1 MKKHLNKIVLLA
13 MIILGA
19 FVRLNKL
26 GTGGIGFFRDEA
38 AIGLNTWSIIKTGAD
53 EFGHSLP
60 LFFRSFEVFF
70 MPAYEYLS
78 VPFFLIFGPTE
89 FSARALS
96 AFSGILLIF
105 VAYLISKE
113 LFKSERIGI
122 ITALVVSIAPW
133 SIFYSRGAF
142 EGNLALL
149 FFSLGFYFWLKFF
162 NSNNKKLFFLSLL
175 LFVLSM
181 YSYQAPR
188 FVAPFF
194 IALSILLNN
203 NWTNKLKLWIF
214 GGIFTLLLYLPILIF
229 TFSPAGNHRA
239 LGVSIFSSQNPV
251 PGYNQEYDNW
261 QKIYLVPK
269 EVLSLYL
276 HYFSPMNLFSKS
288 DYNPQRII
296 PNFSVFY
303 LWMLPFLLIGLINFL
318 KSKLKNKKALLL
330 WLLISPIPAA
340 LTRDPFHTYRSIL
353 FYLPVSILIGFGIS
367 KFIDSFKKYRSIILL
382 SIVVLSFYS
391 VSSFFFS
398 LFKVAPV
405 TLWREWDYGYKEITE
420 YVKDQPNDLRVVIDD
435 PYTESYIHF
444 LFYGV
449 IPIKEYQEAAS
460 RIVTNQYYKSSEELR
475 PKKVGR
481 FEFRVVDWPSER
493 GDKNTLFIFP
503 STRLYPSEFS
513 NDPNLSLV
521 KTIYSPGG
529 DPAFYLIKSVK

>member
-1 MKKHLNKIVLLA
+1 MKKNLNKIILLIL
-13 MIILGA
+13 IILGA
-19 FVRLNKL
+19 FLRLNKL
-26 GTGGIGFFRDEA
+26 GIGGIGFFRDEA
-38 AIGLNTWSIIKTGAD
+38 AMGFNTWSILKTGKD
-53 EFGHSLP
+53 EFGQSFP

-78 VPFFLIFGPTE
+78 LPIFLLFGPTE

-96 AFSGILLIF
+96 SISGILLIF
-105 VAYLISKE
+105 ISYLIAKE
-113 LFKSERIGI
+113 FFKSEKIGLL
-122 ITALVVSIAPW
+122 TAFVICISPW

-149 FFSLGFYFWLKFF
+149 FFSIGFYFWLKFF
-162 NSNNKKLFFLSLL
+162 NSNKNKLFFISLL
-175 LFVLSM
+175 FFVLSM

-194 IALSILLNN
+194 IALSILLNK
-203 NWTNKLKLWIF
+203 NWTKKIKLWIF
-214 GGIFTLLLYLPILIF
+214 GGIFTLMLYLPILIF

-239 LGVSIFSSQNPV
+239 LGVSIFSSDNPIS
-251 PGYNQEYDNW
+251 GYNQDLGNW
-261 QKIYLVPK
+261 QKLYLFPK
-269 EVLSLYL
+269 EVFSLYL

-288 DYNPQRII
+288 DYNLQRIV

-303 LWMLPFLLIGLINFL
+303 LWMFPFLVIGLINFFKL
-318 KSKLKNKKALLL
+318 KVKNKKLLIL

-353 FYLPVSILIGFGIS
+353 FYLPLSILIGFGIY
-367 KFIDSFKKYRSIILL
+367 KCIEHYKKYKNIILTSVFLL
-382 SIVVLSFYS
+382 SLYS
-391 VSSFFFS
+391 VFSFFFN

-420 YVKDQPNDLRVVIDD
+420 YIKEQASDLRVVIDD

-449 IPIKEYQEAAS
+449 IPIEEYQKEAS
-460 RIVTNQYYKSSEELR
+460 LIVADKYYESSEELR
-475 PKKVGR
+475 PVKVGR
-481 FEFRVVDWPSER
+481 FEFRSVDWPSER

-503 STRLYPSEFS
+503 STRLYPSEFIG
-513 NDPNLSLV
+513 DPNLSLV
-521 KTIYSPGG
+521 KTIYSLGN

>member
-1 MKKHLNKIVLLA
+1 MKKNLNKIILLIL
-13 MIILGA
+13 IILGA
-19 FVRLNKL
+19 FLRLNKL
-26 GTGGIGFFRDEA
+26 GIGGIGFFRDEA
-38 AIGLNTWSIIKTGAD
+38 AMGFNTWSILKTGKD
-53 EFGHSLP
+53 EFGQSFP

-78 VPFFLIFGPTE
+78 LPIFLLFGPTE

-96 AFSGILLIF
+96 SISGILLIF
-105 VAYLISKE
+105 ISYLIAKE
-113 LFKSERIGI
+113 FFKSEKIGLL
-122 ITALVVSIAPW
+122 TAFVICISPW

-149 FFSLGFYFWLKFF
+149 FFSIGFYFWLKFF
-162 NSNNKKLFFLSLL
+162 NSNRNKLFFISLL
-175 LFVLSM
+175 FFVLSM

-194 IALSILLNN
+194 IALSILLNK
-203 NWTNKLKLWIF
+203 NWTKKIKLWIF
-214 GGIFTLLLYLPILIF
+214 GGIFTLMLYLPILIF

-239 LGVSIFSSQNPV
+239 LGVSIFSSNNPIS
-251 PGYNQEYDNW
+251 GYNQDLGNW
-261 QKIYLVPK
+261 QKLYLFPK
-269 EVLSLYL
+269 EVFSLYL

-288 DYNPQRII
+288 DYNLQRIV

-303 LWMLPFLLIGLINFL
+303 LWMFPFLVIGLINFFKL
-318 KSKLKNKKALLL
+318 KVKNKKLLIL

-353 FYLPVSILIGFGIS
+353 FYLPLSILIGFGIY
-367 KFIDSFKKYRSIILL
+367 KCIEYYKKYKNIILTSVFLL
-382 SIVVLSFYS
+382 SLYS
-391 VSSFFFS
+391 VFSFFFN

-420 YVKDQPNDLRVVIDD
+420 YIKEQPSDLRVVIDD

-449 IPIKEYQEAAS
+449 IPIEEYQKEAS
-460 RIVTNQYYKSSEELR
+460 LIVADKYYKSSEELR
-475 PKKVGR
+475 PVKVGR
-481 FEFRVVDWPSER
+481 FEFRPVDWPSER

-503 STRLYPSEFS
+503 STRLYPSEFIG
-513 NDPNLSLV
+513 DPNLSLV
-521 KTIYSPGG
+521 KTIYSLGN